1 MSTDVLHE
9 IGTNFWNARAH
20 FKIFLGLVDLGT
32 HMSLIKLNS
41 GRFLV
46 IDTVQLTEG
55 LRSEIDKLTE
65 NGSKIE
71 AVIGVHPF
79 HTLAFPSFHQA
90 YPKAP
95 YYGTPRHLRKLTE
108 IPWAGSLDDC
118 NIRKKWEPEVEM
130 RIPAG
135 AEFVNPLPESSNHFN
150 SVFVYHKPSRT
161 LHVDDTI
168 MYGENPGFFVK
179 LVGLKKGTFAFHPSM
194 KNNGLYPTVEAPF
207 QFRDWMKQLLSD
219 WQIDNIC
226 TAHIGAKIGGVH
238 AHLVELVDQA
248 EKLFEK
254 LSEQNKKKNPDG
266 ELPKTTHPN
275 MNVSG
280 DECG

>member
-1 MSTDVLHE
+1 MSELHE
-9 IGTNFWNARAH
+9 IGRNFWNVRAH

-32 HMSLIKLNS
+32 HMSIIRLDN

-46 IDTVQLTEG
+46 VDTVQLSDG
-55 LRSEIDKLTE
+55 LKSEIDKLTD
-65 NGSKIE
+65 NGMKIE

-79 HTLAFPSFHQA
+79 HTLAFPDFYKA
-90 YPKAP
+90 YPKVA

-108 IPWAGSLDDC
+108 IPWVGSLDDC
-118 NIRKKWEPEVEM
+118 NVRKKWEPEVEM

-135 AEFVNPLPESSNHFN
+135 GEFVNPVPESSNHFS
-150 SVFVYHKPSRT
+150 SVFVFHKPSRT

-168 MYGENPGFFVK
+168 MYGEDPGFFVK
-179 LVGLKKGTFAFHPSM
+179 LAGLKKGHFAFHPAM
-194 KNNGLYPTVEAPF
+194 KSSGLYPTAEAPF
-207 QFRDWMKQLLSD
+207 VFRDWMKKMLTD
-219 WQIDNIC
+219 WDFDNIC
-226 TAHIGAKIGGVH
+226 TAHIGSKIGGAH
-238 AHLVELVDQA
+238 AAVVDLTNDA

-254 LSEQNKKKNPDG
+254 LSEENKKKNPDG
-266 ELPKTTHPN
+266 VIKSDSHPN